1 MADLK
6 ILTQFCQLFDEVK
19 HCLKNYNE
27 NLKNNTFDRKENETN
42 ENAYKR
48 GEGIFDQFDEN
59 LTNINIILKQ
69 ENEINTFFNECKENK
84 QKIIDYKNE
93 LIDKLLQI
101 KKESSTKE
109 EYNKQRKEWNEKREE
124 SPDKKN
130 RRECEEMLE
139 DIKQEK
145 FILMDLKSNIKYEQD
160 KLEKQKQEI
169 KELIQSTKIDEFKKE
184 MNENIIAISNNVSQ
198 FMSKLNA
205 SESNEHQ
212 KEITKPFMKEDCNL
226 TSNQVKQLEDWT
238 QMKCSDVLFD
248 STVDDWSHGSNI
260 FNKRIT
266 GQRRLMFLLE
276 NEDGEKDGYY
286 LNTMVIEK
294 YTERVSTDIVSFH
307 FNLESKGRLSEP
319 MKFEIKDINEGG
331 YVLYDEKEYRFVNLG
346 NIALYKDNWKG
357 QSTCWQNNTRFDY
370 KGIDRALCGKEYNTY
385 KEYIKPKRILV
396 IRMTK

>member
-276 NEDGEKDGYY
+276 NEDGEKYGYY

-294 YTERVSTDIVSFH
+294 YTERVSTDVVSFH